1 MNLPVRS
8 LFEPLGTPEGGI
20 LPVLRYFCV
29 ESMIS
34 LVSSSVQSP
43 SAHEEARRSS
53 PWCLIAVFAAALL
66 ASPLSSVAQETRTQ
80 QVQLEEGWNLVSLHV
95 RPADSA
101 FASIFGANADQIAMV
116 KNEDGEVY
124 APDEGIDQITTWK
137 AEEGYQIHAEAPTT
151 LEVTG
156 TAVRADSTSIVLK
169 EGGNIVPYLPASVQA
184 VAPALTSVRESLVAV
199 EEGGGARYTPSTSS
213 PALDSLRPGQAYKV
227 YVDQADTLRYP
238 LVVPTLAEAKGLKG
252 VEVGT
257 TVRMQGYHEPGDGG
271 GGTFKVTNSDAETDG
286 GTVFAFEEDISTE
299 KSHTTIDK
307 GNGLTAPVSVG
318 NTDLVWGT
326 VEVQYG
332 DTESQSLG
340 TKFLH
345 GHSTGTE
352 QYDWIDHK
360 NGTVGSSG
368 ARFRNVREWY
378 NDDPDGPF
386 TIRYKR
392 ATSDRRLE
400 RQNVG
405 NAVSIE
411 WWGAKE
417 ADSQSPVNNWW
428 RIAYAINEAA
438 EIYENQ
444 SVNWAYVDIPGKYYY
459 RYTIRIREGVKLRGA
474 SDQTFGQA
482 ANGQSTHGKLK
493 IMPGMAMNHQKDGW
507 KDNHVHMP
515 LRMHEVDL
523 THAHMTSKVGMERL
537 EVDGNV
543 SNNLAPIENP
553 NGEYS
558 DVQSKLQN
566 GNQWNGFGSKA
577 VNSWETPDGAVAEFN
592 DVYIHD
598 FPGNGIGM
606 NNALDFSPSSNVRVG
621 GAPRNHQLYR
631 TNGQHDSWTI
641 EGSGWSSILKVT
653 KGAFADLKITPEP
666 NTLNQYWSTT
676 WLKVFDHH
684 GKGFG
689 ADWFA
694 EQDFRDGLKI
704 SVDGFSVDLTNEPRE
719 NVGVIRDRGYGG
731 TYRNGTVLSTPTK
744 RTTLISPVSTNGN
757 GPIREYTYEDI
768 TITDQGGGVSLW
780 GGEASTHNEVKNVTV
795 QAASGVEYSARGLMG
810 IRMADPTVFAEKDQG
825 SDVPLAMAARLD
837 VTGLDVQ
844 EVQKHWI
851 ITPQGNG
858 QMPYDLFLEDSFIE
872 NELEDVLGGERSRG
886 ILYGKNP
893 SHFRL
898 YLDNTTFNV
907 WSARPSYR
915 PDGFHKYVLSDEQRI
930 RLRNAQDQQGRVSD
944 DSGTYTSDAND
955 EGNDY
960 VLIPTDLMSLAQETE
975 VSVTSGN
982 RVVTSVEN
990 ADANGNVQTF
1000 DPENPQAFDP
1010 RDPYLRVNLDSAIQT
1025 GSTIELEWTA
1035 RVTPLSDYQTT
1046 GVFVARPVSN
1056 QSYASGAGPW
1066 TLDLRGVAAS
1076 QESKAPIEYTASS
1089 GDTGVVSATV
1099 TSAIGPDGD
1108 EHSYMLEL
1116 TEQGTGTTTVTIT
1129 GSIDGV
1135 GTTTDTFEVSI
1146 E

>member
-1 MNLPVRS
+1 MSRS
-8 LFEPLGTPEGGI
+8 
-20 LPVLRYFCV
+20 
-29 ESMIS
+29 
-34 LVSSSVQSP
+34 
-43 SAHEEARRSS
+43 
-53 PWCLIAVFAAALL
+53 WCLTVVVAAALL
-66 ASPLSSVAQETRTQ
+66 ASPLSSAAQETRTQ

-101 FASIFGANADQIAMV
+101 FASIFGTDAEQVAMV

-124 APDEGIDQITTWK
+124 APDEGIEQITTWK
-137 AEEGYQIHAEAPTT
+137 AGEGYQIHAEAPTT

-156 TAVRADSTSIVLK
+156 TAVRPDSTSIVLG
-169 EGGNIVPYLPASVQA
+169 EGGNIVPYLPASKQA
-184 VAPALTSVRESLVAV
+184 VAPALTSVQEALVAV
-199 EEGGGARYTPSTSS
+199 EEEGGARYAPSASS
-213 PALDSLRPGQAYKV
+213 PPLDSLRPGQAYKV
-227 YVDQADTLRYP
+227 YVDRADTLRYP
-238 LVVPTLAEAKGLKG
+238 IVVPTLAEARGLEG

-257 TVRMQGYHEPGDGG
+257 TVRVQGYHEPGDGG
-271 GGTFKVTNSDAETDG
+271 GGTFKVTDSGAETDG
-286 GTVFAFEEDISTE
+286 GTVFAFDEDISAE

-318 NTDLVWGT
+318 DTDLVWGT

-332 DTESQSLG
+332 DMESQSLG

-345 GHSTGTE
+345 GHSTATE
-352 QYDWIDHK
+352 QYDWVDHK

-368 ARFRNVREWY
+368 ARFRHVREWY

-405 NAVSIE
+405 SAVNID
-411 WWGAKE
+411 WWGAEE
-417 ADSQSPVNNWW
+417 ADPQTPVNNWW

-444 SVNWAYVDIPGKYYY
+444 SVDWAYVDIPGAYYY
-459 RYTIRIREGVKLRGA
+459 RYTIRIREGVKLRGT
-474 SDQTFGQA
+474 SDRTFGQA
-482 ANGQSTHGKLK
+482 ANGQPTYGKLT

-507 KDNHVHMP
+507 KNTHVHHP
-515 LRMHEVDL
+515 LRMAAIDL
-523 THAHMTSKVGMERL
+523 THASMTSKVGMKVL

-558 DVQSKLQN
+558 DVQNGLQN
-566 GNQWNGFGSKA
+566 GNHWNGFASKA
-577 VNSWETPDGAVAEFN
+577 VNSWATPDEATADFD

-641 EGSGWSSILKVT
+641 EGSGWASILKVT
-653 KGAFADLKITPEP
+653 KGTFTDLTIIPEP
-666 NTLNQYWSTT
+666 NTLNEYWGTT
-676 WLKVFDHH
+676 WSKVFDHH

-704 SVDGFSVDLTNEPRE
+704 SVDGFSVDLTDEPRE
-719 NVGVIRDRGYGG
+719 NVGVIMDRGYGG
-731 TYRNGTVLSTPTK
+731 TYRDGTVLSTPTK
-744 RTTLISPVSTNGN
+744 GTTLISPVSTNGN
-757 GPIREYTYEDI
+757 GPIRDYTYKNI
-768 TITDQGGGVSLW
+768 TVTDQGGGVKLW
-780 GGEASTHNEVKNVTV
+780 GGGPSTHNEVKNVAV
-795 QAASGVEYSARGLMG
+795 KAASGVEYSSRGLMG
-810 IRMADPTVFAEKDQG
+810 IQMADPTVFAEKDQG
-825 SDVPLAMAARLD
+825 SDVPLAMAARMD

-851 ITPQGNG
+851 IKPQGSG
-858 QMPYDLFLEDSFIE
+858 QMPYDLFLKGSFIE
-872 NELEDVLGGERSRG
+872 NEVEDVLGGEKSRG
-886 ILYGKNP
+886 ILYGGP

-898 YLDNTTFNV
+898 YLDNTTLNV

-915 PDGFHKYVLSDEQRI
+915 PDGFHKYILSNEQRI

-944 DSGTYTSDAND
+944 ASGTYTSDAND

-982 RVVTSVEN
+982 RSVTSVEN

-1000 DPENPQAFDP
+1000 DPETPQAFDP

-1025 GSTIELEWTA
+1025 GNTIELEWTA
-1035 RVTPLSDYQTT
+1035 RVTPLNDYETT
-1046 GVFVARPVSN
+1046 GLFVARPVPD
-1056 QSYASGAGPW
+1056 QSYASGAGSW

-1076 QESKAPIEYTASS
+1076 QGSKAPIEYTASS

-1099 TSAIGPDGD
+1099 TSAIGPDGN
-1108 EHSYMLEL
+1108 EHSYTLEL
-1116 TEQGTGTTTVTIT
+1116 TEQGTGTATVTVT